1 MNTTSQVM
9 NIQKEGYTHIKIKL
23 TEDGKY
29 ITLIY
34 WWKTAARQ
42 HSIMQLKIDVNSISI
57 IDNHVAHCR
66 YVWC

>member
-1 MNTTSQVM
+1 M

-34 WWKTAARQ
+34 LVKNSSQAAFDRAV
-42 HSIMQLKIDVNSISI
+42 KD
-57 IDNHVAHCR
+57 
-66 YVWC
+66 